1 MPIKGRVTSAA
12 LVVAFTCQPLCS
24 APAAAAGEPATPS
37 VPATN
42 RAFVIARATGF
53 GPTGVASSPPAREP
67 AEVAGVGF
75 EAQRFGVPLSPRE
88 QEQLEGYFWWSV
100 AFGMMDAVWRYA
112 AAYEFRPRSWRYWG
126 RMAAAAAIG
135 GTVGAFSGGY
145 ASAVQAAGRLG
156 RWAGASLRLYG
167 YARTKALNEA
177 IYRGQAY
184 YWRDR

>member
-1 MPIKGRVTSAA
+1 MPIKGMVTSAA
-12 LVVAFTCQPLCS
+12 LAVAFTCQPLCS
-24 APAAAAGEPATPS
+24 APAAAAEPPATPS

-42 RAFVIARATGF
+42 RAFVVARDTGF
-53 GPTGVASSPPAREP
+53 RPARLPESPTAPEP

-100 AFGMMDAVWRYA
+100 AFGTMDALWRYA
-112 AAYEFRPRSWRYWG
+112 ETYEFRPRSWRYWSG
-126 RMAAAAAIG
+126 MAAAAAIG

-156 RWAGASLRLYG
+156 RWAGAGLRLYG

-184 YWRDR
+184 RWRDR